1 VEYFRTNIANSTFYY
16 ALLAIMTALTTVATM
31 VFQIPFVATQGYFNL
46 GDTFV
51 MTSGFLLGPIGGFI
65 AGGTGSALADLFLAY
80 PAYAPITFV
89 AKGFEGLLVGLFS
102 FHTKQATR
110 ISGWDIIGILF
121 GSIAML
127 LGYFLG
133 EAFLLGYGVEAALA
147 ELITINLLQVTAGAI
162 VAIFVGPIVRMFLR
176 TMIYGPPE
184 LPEPETEMFETYDT
198 IENQP

>member
-1 VEYFRTNIANSTFYY
+1 
-16 ALLAIMTALTTVATM
+16 M

-80 PAYAPITFV
+80 PTYAPITFV

-102 FHTKQATR
+102 FRTREAAR

-121 GSIAML
+121 GAIAML

-133 EAFLLGYGVEAALA
+133 EAFLLGYGVEAAFA

-184 LPEPETEMFETYDT
+184 LPEPKMESVEPYET